1 MSNSSNM
8 DLLNRVLDKIAE
20 VANEAYY
27 DFSRWVHRLD
37 DMEKLFFMIV
47 FILILFMLI
56 LVRAGRRKV
65 SPAPGRS
72 FVSSVVLVMLFSF
85 AAGWM
90 MDSRFEMQEVLNFF

>member
-1 MSNSSNM
+1 MPARSRQPS
-8 DLLNRVLDKIAE
+8 LGAWAIGICTAAARQRE
-20 VANEAYY
+20 
-27 DFSRWVHRLD
+27 RWVHRLD